1 LFDRSQILGENP
13 STFSK
18 FKYTGAI
25 MNHESAV
32 SKAAEIGKTV
42 LAPAA
47 AQNDKA
53 GKFSEEAIQSP
64 EALANASRRWLR

>member
-1 LFDRSQILGENP
+1 
-13 STFSK
+13 
-18 FKYTGAI
+18 

-47 AQNDKA
+47 AKNDKT
-53 GKFSEEAIQSP
+53 GKFFEEAIQSL
-64 EALANASRRWLR
+64 EALANASRRRLC